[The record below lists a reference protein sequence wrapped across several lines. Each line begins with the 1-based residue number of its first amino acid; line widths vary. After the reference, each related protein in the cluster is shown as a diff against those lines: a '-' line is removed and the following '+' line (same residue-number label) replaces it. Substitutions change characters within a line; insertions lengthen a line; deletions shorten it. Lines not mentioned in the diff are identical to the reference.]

1 MKKIYIP
8 ILLAVAGLLTVGCNQ
23 ELLEIPQ
30 KGVTSIDSFY
40 KTDEDC
46 ESALMAAYAGFATN
60 VASRGSAYIYTPM
73 RALFNLPGDDIY
85 AAGSNFGD
93 NDFMGALNEFR
104 YDSSSEVVTNMYKGF
119 YLSMYRFNLVI
130 DNFKDGLPD
139 GSGQTSITKRC
150 VAEARVMRAY
160 MHMMLAIGWGCPPL
174 VDHCLTGSDLPYRC
188 DEDPENPM
196 THEELLEWCA
206 KECEE
211 AAADLTERAS
221 TSDKDGAVIAT
232 KGFAYAVAG
241 KAHLFA
247 GKYAEAKTDLKKVID
262 SGKYALV
269 PGDRFWENFHIEGDC
284 NEEKIFESN
293 LEYNSNIGAW
303 SGINQRS
310 TWMEAQIWNWR
321 SDHFQMAPN
330 AVYGGCDG
338 WGGLGV
344 PQTFADAF
352 LANDGEDSYRF
363 NTTFIAI
370 DDAIYNMTYGVE
382 EVDNMS
388 VEDKKNS
395 TLIGINDVN
404 NGLYGQ
410 SFYLPFKQLIRTT
423 DVNRSYGSTI
433 RLNNYTIMRYAEVLL
448 LYAEACLNTGDSG
461 QAKWAVNLI
470 QERAGS
476 KTVSSTVDMN
486 VLKKEKNYELWLE
499 GCRWP
504 DMVRWGDLDGAKK
517 AGQMVP
523 KLYDKLFR
531 APQAGDKDLTWQYG
545 SESNSR
551 FYTVS
556 SHEAVDRGDQVGFV
570 AGKHEKYPFPF
581 SVTSINPNLTQN
593 DGWE

>member
-1 MKKIYIP
+1 MKKIYLP
-8 ILLAVAGLLTVGCNQ
+8 ILLASAALFTVGCNQ
-23 ELLEIPQ
+23 DLLEIPQ
-30 KGVTSIDSFY
+30 KGVTAIETFY
-40 KTDEDC
+40 QTEEDC
-46 ESALMAAYAGFATN
+46 ESALVSAYAGFGTN
-60 VASRGSAYIYTPM
+60 IASRGSAFIYAPM

-104 YDSSSEVVTNMYKGF
+104 YDSSSEVVNNMYQGF
-119 YLSMYRFNLVI
+119 YLSLYRFNLVI
-130 DNFKDGLPD
+130 DNFKDGVPD
-139 GSGQTSITKRC
+139 GGQTAATKRC

-160 MHMMLAIGWGCPPL
+160 IHMMLAIGWGCPPL
-174 VDHCLTGSDLPYRC
+174 IDHCLTGNDLPYRC

-196 THEELLEWCA
+196 THEELLVWCA
-206 KECEE
+206 KECE
-211 AAADLTERAS
+211 AALSDLSERSSTAD
-221 TSDKDGAVIAT
+221 KNGVVVAT
-232 KGFAYAVAG
+232 KGFANAVAG
-241 KAHLFA
+241 KAYLFA
-247 GKYAEAKTDLKKVID
+247 GKNAEAKAALKRVID

-284 NEEKIFESN
+284 NEEKIFEAN
-293 LEYNSNIGAW
+293 IEYNSGIGAW

-321 SDHFQMAPN
+321 SDHFQLAPN

-344 PQTFADAF
+344 PQEFADAF
-352 LANDGEDSYRF
+352 YTNDGPDSYRF
-363 NTTFIAI
+363 NTTFKAI
-370 DDAIYNMTYGVE
+370 DDAVYNMPYGVE
-382 EVDNMS
+382 EVDNMTL
-388 VEDKKNS
+388 EEKMNS
-395 TLIGINDVN
+395 KLIGINDVN

-410 SFYLPFKQLIRTT
+410 SFWLPFKQLIRTT
-423 DVNRSYGSTI
+423 DVDRRYGSTI

-461 QAKWAVNLI
+461 QATWAVNQI
-470 QERAGS
+470 QQRAGS
-476 KTVSSTVDMN
+476 KTVSASVDMN
-486 VLKKEKNYELWLE
+486 TLKKEKNYELWLE

-517 AGQMVP
+517 AGSNVP

-531 APQAGDKDLTWQYG
+531 APQSGDKDIKWQYG

-556 SHEAVDRGDQVGFV
+556 SHEAMDRGDKVGFV
-570 AGKHEKYPFPF
+570 AGKHEVYPFPF
-581 SVTSINPNLTQN
+581 QVTSINPNLTQN
-593 DGWE
+593 PEWE